1 MTVKRAESRSESAGV
16 TGAKSRLRTLRRLAA
31 LSLVGVFAVAG
42 TVPAV
47 ASAHGPIA
55 PIASSYLARVGQAPA
70 GLDAQVID
78 GDLRMWLRVSRG
90 LTVIVLDYRGAPYL
104 RFSPAGIAVNRNSSM
119 WYLNQTPVA
128 LTPPTNLTAT
138 TPPKWQQVSSGNTYN
153 WHDGRL
159 HALASVALAPGA
171 SFVGRW
177 RLPLLVDGHL
187 TAITG
192 GLWHANNPSIVWF
205 WPIVVILACVLA
217 AWRVRRVA
225 VDRRL
230 AKALGIAALIGL
242 SAAVLGRE
250 LHGRPTVTVFQLIE
264 LVLVLAFAVWALYR
278 LLFTRPGYFFY
289 LVIAIVALWQGAELM
304 PTLFE
309 GFVLAAGPAFVARTA
324 AVVSVGSGIAL
335 LLMVFRIADVRD
347 SSSDHSDQPGQR
359 EAEDDSAWELA

>member
-1 MTVKRAESRSESAGV
+1 MTVKHAGSRSEPAGV
-16 TGAKSRLRTLRRLAA
+16 TGSKSRLRALRRLIA
-31 LSLVGVFAVAG
+31 LSVGAFALAG
-42 TVPAV
+42 ALPAV

-55 PIASSYLARVGQAPA
+55 PIASSYLARVGQAPV

-78 GDLRMWLRVSRG
+78 GDQRMWLRVRRG
-90 LTVIVLDYRGAPYL
+90 ITVVILDYRGAPYL
-104 RFSPAGIAVNRNSSM
+104 RFSPAGIDVNRNSSM

-138 TPPKWQQVSSGNTYN
+138 TPPRWQQVSGGNTYN

-177 RLPLLVDGHL
+177 RLPLLVDGRR

-192 GLWHANNPSIVWF
+192 GLWHADNPSIVWL
-205 WPIVVILACVLA
+205 WPIVVLLACVLA
-217 AWRVRRVA
+217 AWRVHRTA
-225 VDRRL
+225 IDRRL
-230 AKALGIAALIGL
+230 AKGLGIGALIGL

-264 LVLVLAFAVWALYR
+264 LGFVLAFAVWALYR
-278 LLFTRPGYFFY
+278 LLFTTPGYFFY
-289 LVIAIVALWQGAELM
+289 LVIAIVALWQGVELM

-324 AVVSVGSGIAL
+324 AVVSVATGIGL

-347 SSSDHSDQPGQR
+347 RSSDDSDEPDQR
-359 EAEDDSAWELA
+359 EAEHDGAWELA